1 MLTHIILLTNL
12 LYILLRVSLITLV
25 SLTINDNNI
34 FRYTLVDTP
43 NFVSEKKNDFSILRD
58 SHHWCSPS
66 IFWDSHVYIYYWHLI
81 FTINPE
87 TIKPIFAY
95 FFVICYRAWN
105 RIVSNTL
112 RLIGA
117 KHNWKETQTNLCRTA
132 VKESSN
138 WVQ

>member
-58 SHHWCSPS
+58 SHH
-66 IFWDSHVYIYYWHLI
+66 
-81 FTINPE
+81 
-87 TIKPIFAY
+87 
-95 FFVICYRAWN
+95 
-105 RIVSNTL
+105 
-112 RLIGA
+112 
-117 KHNWKETQTNLCRTA
+117 
-132 VKESSN
+132 
-138 WVQ
+138 